1 MHVLFDQGT
10 PVPIRRFLQ
19 SHRIRTS
26 REQGWSKLANGDL
39 LNAAE
44 DAGFDVLLTT
54 DQNIRYQQNLVGR
67 KIAIVVLSK
76 ARWRL
81 IKPVVAQIVTAVDA
95 AQPGT
100 LTLVEIPAR

>member
-1 MHVLFDQGT
+1 MRVLFDQGT
-10 PVPIRRFLQ
+10 PLPIRRFLH

-26 REQGWSKLANGDL
+26 SEQGWSKLTNGDL

-67 KIAIVVLSK
+67 KIAIVALS
-76 ARWRL
+76 
-81 IKPVVAQIVTAVDA
+81 
-95 AQPGT
+95 
-100 LTLVEIPAR
+100 

>member
-1 MHVLFDQGT
+1 MRILFDQGT

-19 SHRIRTS
+19 SHQIRTS
-26 REQGWSKLANGDL
+26 REQAWSRLANGDL

-76 ARWRL
+76 G
-81 IKPVVAQIVTAVDA
+81 QMA
-95 AQPGT
+95 AH
-100 LTLVEIPAR
+100 